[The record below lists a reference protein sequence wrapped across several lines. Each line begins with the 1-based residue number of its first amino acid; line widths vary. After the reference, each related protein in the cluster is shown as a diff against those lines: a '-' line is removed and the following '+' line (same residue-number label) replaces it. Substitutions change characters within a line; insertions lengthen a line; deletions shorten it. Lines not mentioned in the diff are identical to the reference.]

1 MVTASNQPSHP
12 QPSIWCSARLSLSPL
27 QQADLPFL
35 QAIFSDS
42 PTLRFYLPT
51 LWRTFTP
58 EQTAALLADWNNGE
72 SDMVLTIRQL
82 ADQRILGLLNIDE
95 IDWTARNAEIGLALL
110 TVARGQGY
118 AEEALRLLINYLFNE
133 WGLHRVYARIQSDN
147 QPSLQLFS
155 KLGFRPEGRLREQLR
170 RQGKMVDLT
179 LWGLL
184 DREWPST

>member
-1 MVTASNQPSHP
+1 MATASNHQSHP
-12 QPSIWCSARLSLSPL
+12 QPSIWRSSRLSLSPL
-27 QQADLPFL
+27 QQSDLPFL
-35 QAIFSDS
+35 QAVFSDS

-82 ADQRILGLLNIDE
+82 SDQRILGLLNIDE

-110 TVARGQGY
+110 TDARGYGY

-133 WGLHRVYARIQSDN
+133 WGFHRVYARIQADN
-147 QPSLQLFS
+147 QPSLHLFS
-155 KLGFRPEGRLREQLR
+155 KLGFKPEGRLREQLR
-170 RQGKMVDLT
+170 RQGQMVDLT
-179 LWGLL
+179 FWGLL
-184 DREWPST
+184 ENEWTLT